1 MQCYHQNLQRKEF
14 PRMIIPHQGSLS
26 SVQRKE
32 INQNLAKQLKKW
44 AKAKVLKQISD
55 QEVKES
61 ILENNPVPR
70 NFLFRQKLDDYLLE
84 ILSVARKK
92 NEIFSDRSLMKGQ
105 ENLAN
110 IMGPLGRLWVHL
122 DHLKKDNEGVSDLIK
137 LLELVKQYAIL
148 AGQ

>member
-14 PRMIIPHQGSLS
+14 PRMTIPHQGSLS

-32 INQNLAKQLKKW
+32 INENLAKQLKKW

-55 QEVKES
+55 QELKES

-84 ILSVARKK
+84 ILSEAGKK
-92 NEIFSDRSLMKGQ
+92 DEIFSDRSLMKEQ
-105 ENLAN
+105 ENLTN

>member
-1 MQCYHQNLQRKEF
+1 MS
-14 PRMIIPHQGSLS
+14 IPHQGSLS

-32 INQNLAKQLKKW
+32 INENLAKQLKKW

-55 QEVKES
+55 QELKES

-92 NEIFSDRSLMKGQ
+92 NEIFSDRSMMKGQ
-105 ENLAN
+105 ENLTN